1 MSPIPTALI
10 TAGSA
15 GLGAATA
22 KLFARNG
29 YSVVI
34 NYANNS
40 DRADALVKELE
51 SLSSTSPS
59 STEGGQRQHF
69 HAIKAD
75 LSSRAETSA
84 LVKSAA
90 DALGGRLDV
99 LFSNG
104 GWTRLRNIADLDDN
118 VDEDDWDRCFN
129 MNVKSHLFLMHAAR
143 PYLDEAEGA
152 FVTTASLAGV
162 KVSGSSLVKH
172 SFFAISFLS
181 IFLLVLA
188 ISAAQYRMGAA
199 YAVTKAAQI
208 HLVKG
213 LALAAGPRIRV
224 NSVSPGLMLTEWG
237 LQFPQ
242 EKQQAARDRTPLKR
256 LATVDDVADQVL
268 CFARSRSVTGANAVI
283 DGGLSI

>member
-75 LSSRAETSA
+75 LSSRTETSA

-143 PYLDEAEGA
+143 PYLDEVEGA
-152 FVTTASLAGV
+152 FITTASLAGV
-162 KVSGSSLVKH
+162 KVSGSSL
-172 SFFAISFLS
+172 
-181 IFLLVLA
+181 
-188 ISAAQYRMGAA
+188 A

-268 CFARSRSVTGANAVI
+268 CLARSRSVTGANAVI

>member
-40 DRADALVKELE
+40 DRAEALVKELE
-51 SLSSTSPS
+51 SLSSAASSSSSSS
-59 STEGGQRQHF
+59 STEGSQRQHF

-75 LSSRAETSA
+75 LTSRTETAA

-152 FVTTASLAGV
+152 FITTASLAGV
-162 KVSGSSLVKH
+162 KVSGSSL
-172 SFFAISFLS
+172 
-181 IFLLVLA
+181 
-188 ISAAQYRMGAA
+188 A

-213 LALAAGPRIRV
+213 LALAASPRIRV

>member
-59 STEGGQRQHF
+59 STEGGQRQRF

-84 LVKSAA
+84 LVESAA

-104 GWTRLRNIADLDDN
+104 GWTRLRDIADLDDN

-152 FVTTASLAGV
+152 FITTASLAGV
-162 KVSGSSLVKH
+162 KVSGSSL
-172 SFFAISFLS
+172 
-181 IFLLVLA
+181 
-188 ISAAQYRMGAA
+188 A

>member
-22 KLFARNG
+22 RLFARNG

-51 SLSSTSPS
+51 SLSSTSS
-59 STEGGQRQHF
+59 SSAEGGQRQRF

-152 FVTTASLAGV
+152 FITTASLAGV

-172 SFFAISFLS
+172 CFFAISFLS
-181 IFLLVLA
+181 IFLLVPA

>member
-99 LFSNG
+99 LFSNS

-152 FVTTASLAGV
+152 FITTASLAGV
-162 KVSGSSLVKH
+162 KVSGSSL
-172 SFFAISFLS
+172 
-181 IFLLVLA
+181 
-188 ISAAQYRMGAA
+188 A

-237 LQFPQ
+237 LQFPE

>member
-29 YSVVI
+29 YSVVV

-59 STEGGQRQHF
+59 STEGGQRQRF

-152 FVTTASLAGV
+152 FITTASLAGV
-162 KVSGSSLVKH
+162 KVSGSSL
-172 SFFAISFLS
+172 
-181 IFLLVLA
+181 
-188 ISAAQYRMGAA
+188 A